1 MSTAATQVEEALSQ
15 IRAQQTQ
22 LANYNSEL
30 SGSWKGEAATA
41 FANAYTQFNEDFT
54 TVIAALNGILDR
66 LGASHANYNA
76 VETANQESASRISQ
90 ALNR

>member
-1 MSTAATQVEEALSQ
+1 MSTAATQVEAALSE
-15 IRAQQTQ
+15 IRAQQSQ

-30 SGSWKGEAATA
+30 IGSWKGEAATA
-41 FANAYTQFNEDFT
+41 FANAYSQFNDDFT
-54 TVIAALNGILDR
+54 VVISALNGILER
-66 LGASHANYNA
+66 LGVSHQNYNA

>member
-1 MSTAATQVEEALSQ
+1 MSTAAQQVEEALSS
-15 IRAQQTQ
+15 IRGQQSQ

-30 SGSWKGEAATA
+30 IGSWKGEAATA

-54 TVIAALNGILDR
+54 IVVNALNGILER
-66 LGASHANYNA
+66 LGASHANYNTVEA
-76 VETANQESASRISQ
+76 ANQETANRIST

>member
-1 MSTAATQVEEALSQ
+1 MTTAAQQVEEALTQ
-15 IRAQQTQ
+15 IRGQQSQ

-30 SGSWKGEAATA
+30 IGSWKGEAATA
-41 FANAYTQFNEDFT
+41 FGNAYTQFNEDFT
-54 TVIAALNGILDR
+54 VVISALNGILER

-76 VETANQESASRISQ
+76 VETANQETSNRISN